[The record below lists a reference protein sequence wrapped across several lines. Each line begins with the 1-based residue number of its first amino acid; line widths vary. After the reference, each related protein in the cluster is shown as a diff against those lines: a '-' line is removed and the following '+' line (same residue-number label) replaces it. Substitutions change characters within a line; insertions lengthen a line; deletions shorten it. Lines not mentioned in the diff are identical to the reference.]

1 MTGNNKLSIG
11 LLAFSVVILLGCAL
25 TPTSQNVGF
34 PFGTM
39 SPTQAPTPLVIIVTP
54 TLVETELLAEA
65 AAEERL
71 IINIYARVS
80 PSVVF
85 IDAINNKDPLESSN
99 GSGFVFDTKGHIVTN
114 NHVIADSDKI
124 LVTLA
129 DETTAPAEV
138 IGTDPGSDLAVLKI
152 TAPPEML
159 QPIELG
165 DSKSL
170 QVGQRAIAIGNPF
183 GLERTVTTGVIS
195 SLRRTLNRRDS
206 GFRIAELIQ
215 TDAAINPGNSGGP
228 LLDSSGKVIGVNTA
242 IFSQSGTSSGVG
254 MAVPVDMVRKV
265 VPKLIETGHYAHPW
279 LGITGQSI
287 TSDLQEALD
296 LPVDKGI
303 LVYTVEEDGPAE
315 KAGLRGGDHEVRL
328 AGLPVLTGGD
338 ILKSI
343 EDMPLKKF
351 DDLINYLARET
362 EVNDTVVLVVLR
374 DGKEYSVKVRIEER
388 PADK

>member
-85 IDAINNKDPLESSN
+85 IDAINNEDPLESSN

>member
-303 LVYTVEEDGPAE
+303 LVYTVEADGPAE

>member
-1 MTGNNKLSIG
+1 MAPSNKLSVGLIALSVVVFLGCG
-11 LLAFSVVILLGCAL
+11 LLPASPETGLQIETVSPTQTTTAAVVVV
-25 TPTSQNVGF
+25 TPTS
-34 PFGTM
+34 
-39 SPTQAPTPLVIIVTP
+39 
-54 TLVETELLAEA
+54 VEAESLAGA

-85 IDAINNKDPLESSN
+85 INAVNNEEPLESSN
-99 GSGFVFDTKGHIVTN
+99 GSGFVYDTVGHIVTN

-129 DETTAPAEV
+129 DETTEPAEV

-152 TAPPEML
+152 DAPAELLRPV
-159 QPIELG
+159 ELG
-165 DSKSL
+165 ESKSL
-170 QVGQRAIAIGNPF
+170 EVGQRAIAIGNPF
-183 GLERTVTTGVIS
+183 GLERTVTTGVVS
-195 SLRRTLNRRDS
+195 SLRRTLDRRDS

-242 IFSQSGTSSGVG
+242 IFSQSGLSSGVG

-279 LGITGQSI
+279 LGISGQTI
-287 TSDLQEALD
+287 TPDLQEALG
-296 LPVDKGI
+296 LPVNKGI
-303 LVYTVEEDGPAE
+303 LVFTVEADGPAE
-315 KAGLRGGDHEVRL
+315 KAGLRGGDQEIRL

-338 ILKSI
+338 IVTSI
-343 EDMPLKKF
+343 EGLPLKKF
-351 DDLINYLARET
+351 DDLINYLAGET
-362 EVNDTVVLVVLR
+362 EIDDTVVLAVLR
-374 DGKEYSVKVRIEER
+374 DGKEYSVKVLIEER

>member
-85 IDAINNKDPLESSN
+85 IDAINNEDPLESSN

-114 NHVIADSDKI
+114 NHVIAGSDKI

-265 VPKLIETGHYAHPW
+265 VPKLIKTGHYAHPW

-374 DGKEYSVKVRIEER
+374 DGKEYSVQVRIEER

>member
-85 IDAINNKDPLESSN
+85 IDAINNEDPLESSN

-114 NHVIADSDKI
+114 NHVIAGSDKI

-374 DGKEYSVKVRIEER
+374 DGKEYSVQVRIEER

>member
-85 IDAINNKDPLESSN
+85 IDAINNEDPLESSN

-374 DGKEYSVKVRIEER
+374 DGKEYSVQVRIEER

>member
-114 NHVIADSDKI
+114 NHVIAGSDKI